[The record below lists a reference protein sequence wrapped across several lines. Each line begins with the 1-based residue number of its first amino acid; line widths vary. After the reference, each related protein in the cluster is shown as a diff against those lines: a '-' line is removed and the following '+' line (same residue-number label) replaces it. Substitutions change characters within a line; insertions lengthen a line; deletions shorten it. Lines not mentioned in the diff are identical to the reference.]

1 MYETSGM
8 TATQSCQEFGI
19 YENTPYILNQPNDG
33 KAEDV
38 ESPEIIP
45 HMWQRTDA
53 ARVKFKMKI
62 PEREQ
67 TQQVKNCPSVV
78 TPVPG
83 RPGHKQRKH

>member
-1 MYETSGM
+1 M
-8 TATQSCQEFGI
+8 TAIQSRQEFGI
-19 YENTPYILNQPNDG
+19 YEHAPYVLNQPNDG

-38 ESPEIIP
+38 ESPKIIS

-78 TPVPG
+78 NPAPS